1 MRNWTL
7 CCAPTYRDF
16 GVARDARQPPTALLC
31 GQGPSPGGSEH
42 ERNVQSSSTV
52 SVNVLT
58 PLSYY
63 KQHKCTSTRLI
74 LRCERVC
81 TAPAGHDCR
90 AGTRG

>member
-16 GVARDARQPPTALLC
+16 GVARDARQPHTALLC

-42 ERNVQSSSTV
+42 ERNVQSSSTM
-52 SVNVLT
+52 SANVLT
-58 PLSYY
+58 PFIIL
-63 KQHKCTSTRLI
+63 QAALCTRTWLI
-74 LRCERVC
+74 LRCERVG
-81 TAPAGHDCR
+81 TAPASHDCR